1 LETGA
6 GEEVAMNLD
15 EQREASMADEGGAS
29 GAAMEAEERPS
40 EDFLEGSR
48 IADAIV
54 VGSAFVLG
62 ALAALT
68 FAAIWRGGE

>member
-1 LETGA
+1 
-6 GEEVAMNLD
+6 MNLD

-29 GAAMEAEERPS
+29 GATMEGQERPVG
-40 EDFLEGSR
+40 EAFLDGSR

-54 VGSAFVLG
+54 VGAAFVLG

-68 FAAIWRGGE
+68 FAALWRGGE

>member
-1 LETGA
+1 
-6 GEEVAMNLD
+6 MNLD

-29 GAAMEAEERPS
+29 GAAMEAEERTS
-40 EDFLEGSR
+40 GEDFLEGSR